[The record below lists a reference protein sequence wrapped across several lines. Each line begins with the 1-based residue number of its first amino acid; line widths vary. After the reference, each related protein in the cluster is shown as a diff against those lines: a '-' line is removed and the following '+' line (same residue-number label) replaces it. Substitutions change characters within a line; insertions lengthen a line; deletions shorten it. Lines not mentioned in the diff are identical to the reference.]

1 MKKIISILFLSV
13 YLLSATEIGQLLK
26 LPELVSHYAEHK
38 EQNQQMSIWDF
49 LYMHYIN
56 DFKKDADYAKDMKLP
71 FKASENTAHL
81 MSSVCP
87 TSLEITHITPVAYSA
102 RIKKPL
108 IDHPE
113 FSNQYL
119 AAIWQPPRGC

>member
-1 MKKIISILFLSV
+1 MSI

-38 EQNQQMSIWDF
+38 QRNQQMSIWGF

-56 DFKKDADYAKDMKLP
+56 DFKMDADYAKDMKLP
-71 FKASENTAHL
+71 FKASENTSHL

-87 TSLEITHITPVAYSA
+87 TSLEITHITQVVYNE
-102 RIKKPL
+102 RTKKPL
-108 IDHPE
+108 IDHSE
-113 FSNQYL
+113 FANQYL